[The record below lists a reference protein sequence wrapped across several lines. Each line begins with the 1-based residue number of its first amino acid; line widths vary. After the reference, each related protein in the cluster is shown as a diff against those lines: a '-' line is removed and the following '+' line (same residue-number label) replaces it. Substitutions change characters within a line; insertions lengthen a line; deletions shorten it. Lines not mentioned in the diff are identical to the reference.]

1 LYIFFTVNGNWIIAR
16 IEGTANNSAVLIS
29 IVSTSGNI
37 DLMTTDISQIDNN
50 AFLISTD
57 TNFNFPMW
65 GIPLTWP
72 SAGSKRLIS
81 GATTT
86 WTSSSTAVN
95 GSAFNFGT
103 KGALG
108 ITTSDTNSFVYFY
121 ENNVL
126 RIGQVTSVGSVDV
139 YVTPVDGLAAP
150 PNPGSIIPLPVAIT
164 PTRLTST
171 IFFDIEFRK
180 LSPTTVP
187 APIRVPGP
195 TPVRSPAPIRVPP
208 PIPIWLDITF
218 SGILDVVVFTERAGS
233 NEYYYYSLQYSPNLQ
248 FRFWD
253 VNNLSMSDRGK
264 TVHILTTTG
273 YKVVAT
279 LGTIEDSSKKIDL
292 NFKRTTVPNPPE
304 GVTTRHRISRILIS
318 SLTNFDIDLFLSLVP
333 PPGQLVPPPCPAHS
347 LTNTQNIDDLQEVQ
361 IFTYGNIGFRI
372 EPDGNC
378 YQVHIVPD
386 NPTSVMVSVWTNS
399 DPNIDTYTHVE
410 ANGILFEIRSWGT
423 HKLTAYTVSPVPITA
438 MVRAA
443 EIYIYRPAPFGGGTP
458 PGMVTPA
465 PFGGGTP
472 PGMVTPAPFGGGT
485 PPGMVTPAPFGGGTP
500 PVPPPPSQ
508 IVTPS
513 VPPSAP
519 FSQTMVTPVVTFKRS
534 GDRSISV
541 KHIYKSDG
549 TGYRHVSNQD
559 GSYSS
564 KGPFFTYTAQ
574 GQKIFITYTGN
585 AVRTVSEV
593 QPTAGSEPV

>member
-1 LYIFFTVNGNWIIAR
+1 
-16 IEGTANNSAVLIS
+16 
-29 IVSTSGNI
+29 
-37 DLMTTDISQIDNN
+37 
-50 AFLISTD
+50 
-57 TNFNFPMW
+57 
-65 GIPLTWP
+65 
-72 SAGSKRLIS
+72 
-81 GATTT
+81 
-86 WTSSSTAVN
+86 
-95 GSAFNFGT
+95 
-103 KGALG
+103 
-108 ITTSDTNSFVYFY
+108 
-121 ENNVL
+121 
-126 RIGQVTSVGSVDV
+126 
-139 YVTPVDGLAAP
+139 
-150 PNPGSIIPLPVAIT
+150 
-164 PTRLTST
+164 
-171 IFFDIEFRK
+171 
-180 LSPTTVP
+180 
-187 APIRVPGP
+187 
-195 TPVRSPAPIRVPP
+195 
-208 PIPIWLDITF
+208 
-218 SGILDVVVFTERAGS
+218 
-233 NEYYYYSLQYSPNLQ
+233 
-248 FRFWD
+248 
-253 VNNLSMSDRGK
+253 
-264 TVHILTTTG
+264 
-273 YKVVAT
+273 
-279 LGTIEDSSKKIDL
+279 
-292 NFKRTTVPNPPE
+292 
-304 GVTTRHRISRILIS
+304 
-318 SLTNFDIDLFLSLVP
+318 
-333 PPGQLVPPPCPAHS
+333 
-347 LTNTQNIDDLQEVQ
+347 
-361 IFTYGNIGFRI
+361 
-372 EPDGNC
+372 
-378 YQVHIVPD
+378 
-386 NPTSVMVSVWTNS
+386 MVSVWTNS

-443 EIYIYRPAPFGGGTP
+443 EIYIYRPAPP
-458 PGMVTPA
+458 
-465 PFGGGTP
+465 P